1 MADNNTTYS
10 NEQLRDTFN
19 KEYESFAESIGKC
32 NILLVGITGVGKS
45 TLVNAVFE
53 KELAKTG
60 TGKPITQDIRH
71 YSQPDCP
78 ITIYDTPGLELT
90 GRVIQSLRGEVATLI
105 HQKRQLSIDNHIHF
119 VWYCVNE
126 QSSRFQNVEEEW
138 IKDIAKREVPVI
150 LVLTQTFN
158 PESSELLHF
167 IKKLNLPVN
176 DIIPVLAKPVKITKN
191 IAIPAH
197 GLAHLV
203 EVTASLLPKV
213 AKTAFIAEQKV
224 NVDLKISQAEKY
236 LNRYVVGA
244 GAAGSPISGFFGGLA
259 VAATQTAMIAHLTR
273 ICGLN
278 FNFTFLFPIYT
289 ACAAV
294 SIPTLMAVS
303 IPVLDYAGAPAA
315 GIMTYLMGKALLF
328 GYKQYL
334 KGQVEGGEGEISKS
348 ELSRII
354 IDTYKQYVSKGTKI
368 QK

>member
-1 MADNNTTYS
+1 MADNNTNYS

-19 KEYESFAESIGKC
+19 KEYESFAENIGKC
-32 NILLVGITGVGKS
+32 NILLVGISGVGKS
-45 TLVNAVFE
+45 TLVNAVFG

-60 TGKPITQDIRH
+60 TGKPITQDIRQ

-90 GRVIQSLRGEVATLI
+90 GRVIQSLRDEVATLI

-119 VWYCVNE
+119 VWYCINE

-138 IKDIAKREVPVI
+138 IKDIAKLELPVI
-150 LVLTQTFN
+150 VVLTQTYD
-158 PESSELLHF
+158 PEYSELLRF
-167 IKKLNLPVN
+167 IKNLYLPVN
-176 DIIPVLAKPVKITKN
+176 DVIPVLAKPVKITKS
-191 IAIPAH
+191 ITIPAY

-213 AKTAFIAEQKV
+213 ARTAFVTEQKV
-224 NVDLKISQAEKY
+224 NVDLKISEAEKY
-236 LNRYVVGA
+236 LNQYAIGA
-244 GAAGSPISGFFGGLA
+244 GAAGSPFSGFFGGLA

-289 ACAAV
+289 ACASI

-303 IPVLDYAGAPAA
+303 IPGLDYAGAPAA
-315 GIMTYLMGKALLF
+315 AIMTYLMGKALLF

-334 KGQVEGGEGEISKS
+334 KAQVEGEGEGMSGS

-354 IDTYKQYVSKGTKI
+354 INTYKQYVSEGTKI

>member
-1 MADNNTTYS
+1 MADNNTSYS
-10 NEQLRDTFN
+10 NEQLSDTFN
-19 KEYESFAESIGKC
+19 REYESFAETIGKC

-60 TGKPITQDIRH
+60 VGKPITQDIRQ

-90 GRVIQSLRGEVATLI
+90 GRVIQRLRDEVATLV
-105 HQKRQLSIDNHIHF
+105 HQKLQLSIDNHIHF
-119 VWYCVNE
+119 VWFCINE
-126 QSSRFQNVEEEW
+126 NFSRLQNVEEEW
-138 IKDIAKREVPVI
+138 IKDIAKLDVPVI
-150 LVLTQTFN
+150 VVLTQTLD
-158 PESSELLHF
+158 PESSELLNF

-176 DIIPVLAKPVKITKN
+176 DVIPVLAKPRQITRDFT
-191 IAIPAH
+191 ILAY

-213 AKTAFIAEQKV
+213 ARTAFVTEQKV

-259 VAATQTAMIAHLTR
+259 VAATQTTMIAHLTR

-278 FNFTFLFPIYT
+278 FNFSFLFPIYT
-289 ACAAV
+289 ACVAI

-303 IPVLDYAGAPAA
+303 IPGLDYAGAPAA
-315 GIMTYLMGKALLF
+315 AIMTYLIGKALLF
-328 GYKQYL
+328 GYEKYL
-334 KGQVEGGEGEISKS
+334 KAQVEGKEISNS
-348 ELSRII
+348 ELSRLII
-354 IDTYKQYVSKGTKI
+354 NTYKQYVSEGTKI